1 MKDNKSYIDNSVN
14 FNSYAPKYNMT
25 NFKFS
30 NILCNVLW
38 IHPNKFKNS
47 NHIFKSIMKERDLKF
62 KEASDPSSGIEELKK
77 VKFKCI
83 YIIVSGSMFQE
94 FIQKFQENLSQ
105 ITCIPIITIFTLHKE
120 SCEKYQYANHPFY
133 NSGGIHTQYD
143 ELIQTFLKFDS
154 IVTKEIE
161 ANTISPVYTNECFNF
176 EKIDSIPKL
185 YFPFIYSKFIKKI
198 NDDDILEFHKNILK
212 YDDENI
218 KKLIYPLVNLSEI
231 PIEILVKF
239 WLRIYTLETGF
250 YSNMNCKLM
259 KLKGKEFNSFIK
271 LIYFAL
277 NEIFIKNRCD
287 ICLYRGD
294 IMSNEELNT
303 IIDKSKSDSIKD
315 KLIYS
320 RKFLSFSSSK
330 EIAEIFISEKYKQK
344 YNNINYIL
352 FKINPY
358 KGKIDEAKCYN
369 IEMKNY
375 SLLQYEEEYLFLPY
389 SPFILDS
396 VEKYNI
402 KSKDS
407 NICVNLINLSYIG
420 TYKDIIKTSMKN
432 ISSLDDLSFSLLEK
446 YFIEETKKYK
456 LFDEEEN
463 IWEKVKVLI
472 KQNEI

>member
-1 MKDNKSYIDNSVN
+1 
-14 FNSYAPKYNMT
+14 
-25 NFKFS
+25 
-30 NILCNVLW
+30 
-38 IHPNKFKNS
+38 
-47 NHIFKSIMKERDLKF
+47 
-62 KEASDPSSGIEELKK
+62 
-77 VKFKCI
+77 
-83 YIIVSGSMFQE
+83 
-94 FIQKFQENLSQ
+94 
-105 ITCIPIITIFTLHKE
+105 
-120 SCEKYQYANHPFY
+120 
-133 NSGGIHTQYD
+133 
-143 ELIQTFLKFDS
+143 
-154 IVTKEIE
+154 
-161 ANTISPVYTNECFNF
+161 
-176 EKIDSIPKL
+176 
-185 YFPFIYSKFIKKI
+185 
-198 NDDDILEFHKNILK
+198 
-212 YDDENI
+212 
-218 KKLIYPLVNLSEI
+218 
-231 PIEILVKF
+231 
-239 WLRIYTLETGF
+239 
-250 YSNMNCKLM
+250 
-259 KLKGKEFNSFIK
+259 
-271 LIYFAL
+271 
-277 NEIFIKNRCD
+277 
-287 ICLYRGD
+287 
-294 IMSNEELNT
+294 MSNEELNT

-330 EIAEIFISEKYKQK
+330 KIAEIFISEKYKQK
-344 YNNINYIL
+344 YKNINYIL

-375 SLLQYEEEYLFLPY
+375 SSLQYEEEYLFLPY

-396 VEKYNI
+396 IEKYNI